1 MLLSVQDLQQ
11 KYRKPPFHF
20 RPQKIKKMKKINN
33 TQTYMHQK
41 EEEIITLLIY
51 TQMYNQKLVKLKK
64 NSHLTI
70 SKQIIKFQN

>member
-1 MLLSVQDLQQ
+1 
-11 KYRKPPFHF
+11 
-20 RPQKIKKMKKINN
+20 
-33 TQTYMHQK
+33 MHQK

-64 NSHLTI
+64 KSHLTI